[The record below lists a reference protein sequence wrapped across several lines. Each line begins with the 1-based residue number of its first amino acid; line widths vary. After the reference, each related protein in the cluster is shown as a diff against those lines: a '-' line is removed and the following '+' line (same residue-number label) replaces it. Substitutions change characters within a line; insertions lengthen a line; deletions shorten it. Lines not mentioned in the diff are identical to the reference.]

1 MIERADGIRNIK
13 GVDTSPKG
21 HEPRKLTRMHGPTTA
36 PPEIIRESKYGDGQ
50 TRHGTNADNVHTTA
64 RTQRHRDGEAYRAG
78 NRGEPLPVA
87 PRGR

>member
-13 GVDTSPKG
+13 PVITDVKG
-21 HEPRKLTRMHGPTTA
+21 HPPRQLGRMHGPTAA
-36 PPEIIRESKYGDGQ
+36 PPETIRESKYAGGQ

-64 RTQRHRDGEAYRAG
+64 RTQRHRDGAAHHAAE
-78 NRGEPLPVA
+78 RGEPLSPA